1 MKKLLENQENTSD
14 LVKRQTSV
22 VETTL
27 NILKGTTDEVNSNFR
42 SMNTRIENI
51 TQALKESYYVYTVN
65 KFFYGNQTVMYV

>member
-51 TQALKESYYVYTVN
+51 TQALKES
-65 KFFYGNQTVMYV
+65 